1 MIVAATRFVAD
12 TLVDATAGVNVQLAA
27 LPIETGAGVPDT
39 TPPAVLTYDA
49 TRFAWVARGIIPRA
63 EIGNTPLL
71 LVRGP
76 DEAEIP
82 LWAGEAAGW
91 VPLKIR
97 VAYVGKPSESVTPSD
112 RALFHAYET
121 ARAAAR
127 CLALKFQNMAA
138 ALERNRVSFERPT
151 VVFLS
156 EQEEL
161 AGKENILAQLEVTLP
176 SFDRWALG
184 ASS

>member
-1 MIVAATRFVAD
+1 MIVAAVRFIAD
-12 TLVDATAGVNVQLAA
+12 TLVAASTGVNAQLAA
-27 LPIETGAGVPDT
+27 LPIEAGAGVPDT
-39 TPPAVLTYDA
+39 IPPPVLVYDS
-49 TRFAWVARGIIPRA
+49 TRFSWVARGVVPRA
-63 EIGNTPLL
+63 ETGATPLL

-82 LWAGEAAGW
+82 LWAGEAGGW
-91 VPLKIR
+91 TPINIR
-97 VAYVGKPSESVTPSD
+97 VGYVGRPAESVTPSD
-112 RALFHAYET
+112 AALFHAYET

-127 CLALKFQNMAA
+127 CLAVKFETMQSGP
-138 ALERNRVSFERPT
+138 ERNRVSFERPT
-151 VVFLS
+151 VTFLA

-161 AGKENILAQLEVTLP
+161 AGKEIILAQLNISLP